1 MIKFLQKPVLLYSF
15 FSGKGTWATVILWF
29 IQWFKQFAKENGI
42 DDVDPQF
49 DHVTAC
55 DIDANS
61 LHLLT
66 HHRQISPD
74 GKLNC
79 TFKHVFRS
87 IESFMTE
94 RGRQILEDMIS
105 SSKSPD
111 GKDNYDPYQMFKQYA
126 YNNGEEMF
134 GGVQAACL
142 VCGKDCPVIEY
153 IVRKNKTA
161 DEIAADASAD
171 ACWKEWLEDGIL
183 PDFPDLPVTS
193 DDPHL
198 DTQPNNMTGLFLPGD
213 MDSMD
218 KNPPLSEADQCEVK
232 EECGQRTTLVPTP
245 KQLPNDSQNAA
256 LDDQPN
262 NMTGDTV
269 PDTPGDSQ
277 AALDDEPGE
286 MTGDPPASVIPVPKA
301 PPVLSELVEVTDEM
315 RSRYAKPPGWQ
326 PGPPPPP
333 PTEEY
338 TPPRLCD
345 LEAWSWF
352 DGGSS
357 CVAFAGYGSRRGLD
371 HATAIPFYTFTGL
384 IRFHMPKVFTHEI
397 TSMKTAQ
404 LMKDELG
411 DIYNV
416 SAVEICCSMLG
427 RPEKRP
433 RMIAWGSEKS
443 TVDNFGDA
451 DQLLDLI
458 AHSIELTGNCFFVF
472 DEERKDETL
481 HMARTQRNFVD
492 REDVLDLPME
502 HLLAP
507 GTFSCY
513 QEHMELKETYQG
525 TDGSYIFDTNQHPS
539 HSKGSSLLPCLVTHG
554 TIVSEDRIMT
564 SSERMLAMGEP
575 ISKDDY
581 QLETDLKCYIGEAL
595 DSLSPSARKKIQIY
609 VEDGSLRSFLY
620 THYLH

>member
-1 MIKFLQKPVLLYSF
+1 MYSF
-15 FSGKGTWATVILWF
+15 FSGKGTFATVMEWF
-29 IQWFKQFAKENGI
+29 NQWFKQFAKASGI
-42 DDVDPQF
+42 DVDPQF
-49 DHVTAC
+49 HHVTAC
-55 DIDANS
+55 DIDVNS

-66 HHRQISPD
+66 NHRQISPD
-74 GKLNC
+74 GRLCC

-94 RGRQILEDMIS
+94 RGRQILEDMVS

-111 GKDNYDPYQMFKQYA
+111 GKDNYDPYQMFKEYA

-161 DEIAADASAD
+161 DEIAADAAAD
-171 ACWKEWLEDGIL
+171 ACWEEWLEEGIL
-183 PDFPDLPVTS
+183 PDLPDLPVIS
-193 DDPHL
+193 DDTPSHL
-198 DTQPNNMTGLFLPGD
+198 DTQPNNMTGPGLTG
-213 MDSMD
+213 DSIGD
-218 KNPPLSEADQCEVK
+218 TFTGPLSEADQRDVDEGWARRSTFVH
-232 EECGQRTTLVPTP
+232 TP

-269 PDTPGDSQ
+269 RDTPGDSQ

-301 PPVLSELVEVTDEM
+301 PPVLSELVEVTDEL
-315 RSRYAKPPGWQ
+315 RSRHAKPQ
-326 PGPPPPP
+326 PPPPP

-352 DGGSS
+352 DGGTS

-384 IRFHMPKVFTHEI
+384 IRYHMPKLFTHEI

-427 RPEKRP
+427 RPERRP
-433 RMIAWGSEKS
+433 RMVAWGSEKS

-451 DQLLDLI
+451 DKLLDLI

-481 HMARTQRNFVD
+481 HMATTQ
-492 REDVLDLPME
+492 L
-502 HLLAP
+502 
-507 GTFSCY
+507 C
-513 QEHMELKETYQG
+513 
-525 TDGSYIFDTNQHPS
+525 
-539 HSKGSSLLPCLVTHG
+539 
-554 TIVSEDRIMT
+554 
-564 SSERMLAMGEP
+564 
-575 ISKDDY
+575 
-581 QLETDLKCYIGEAL
+581 
-595 DSLSPSARKKIQIY
+595 
-609 VEDGSLRSFLY
+609 
-620 THYLH
+620 